1 MKAKCILLT
10 YACLTAC
17 AGGNIENAAL
27 DRPATEVTL
36 THAIYGHI
44 TQETILMATTAYQN
58 KTVVSA
64 PIPSFASEVYVR
76 VGKRVKAG
84 ELLYRLESKE
94 QHALGQ
100 HSTPIE
106 IRAARPGIMIDV
118 QAQTGSY
125 VTEGMALCTMA
136 EAGSLVFEINVPYE
150 QLESVQRGSRCI
162 LELPDGKRLRATVQA
177 TLATMDE
184 ASQSEKIVATAA
196 DAPFLPEGM
205 NVKAVFISA
214 STTDSA
220 MLLPKSAVQSDETL
234 TSYWVMKLIDDS
246 TAIKV
251 PVETGNSTAD
261 SIEVRGR
268 LTPADSIILTGG
280 YALPDSSKIIISH
293 E

>member
-44 TQETILMATTAYQN
+44 SQETILRATTAYQN

-64 PIPSFASEVYVR
+64 PIPSFASEVYMR

-106 IRAARPGIMIDV
+106 IRAARPGILIDV

-125 VTEGMALCTMA
+125 VTEGMALCTTA

-150 QLESVQRGSRCI
+150 QLEPVQGGSRCI
-162 LELPDGKRLRATVQA
+162 LELPDEKRLRATVQA

-184 ASQSEKIVATAA
+184 VSQSEEIVATAA

-205 NVKAVFISA
+205 NVKAVFISG

-246 TAIKV
+246 TAIKSRSKQATV
-251 PVETGNSTAD
+251 
-261 SIEVRGR
+261 R
-268 LTPADSIILTGG
+268 LTASKSVGG
-280 YALPDSSKIIISH
+280 
-293 E
+293 

>member
-1 MKAKCILLT
+1 M
-10 YACLTAC
+10 
-17 AGGNIENAAL
+17 
-27 DRPATEVTL
+27 
-36 THAIYGHI
+36 
-44 TQETILMATTAYQN
+44 
-58 KTVVSA
+58 
-64 PIPSFASEVYVR
+64 R

-106 IRAARPGIMIDV
+106 IRAARPGILIDV

-125 VTEGMALCTMA
+125 VTEGMALCTTA

-150 QLESVQRGSRCI
+150 QLEPVQGGSRCI
-162 LELPDGKRLRATVQA
+162 LELPDGKRFRAAMQA

-184 ASQSEKIVATAA
+184 VSQSEKIVAT
-196 DAPFLPEGM
+196 APFLPEGM

-234 TSYWVMKLIDDS
+234 TSYCVMKLIDDS

-251 PVETGNSTAD
+251 PVEAGNSTAD

-268 LTPADSIILTGG
+268 LTPADRIILTGG